1 MMKRLI
7 KAAFIAL
14 PLVSAV
20 TAPTAAS
27 AHWRPGLWHHHHHVG
42 WHPGPAAAI
51 GALTGLALGGAIAA
65 STRPHY
71 AVPGPAYVA
80 DPYPAY
86 IGHIAERTCVTERWR
101 EWVPGWGWQVHR
113 RTMCH

>member
-1 MMKRLI
+1 MMKRFI
-7 KAAFIAL
+7 KAAFVAL
-14 PLVSAV
+14 SLVSAA

-27 AHWRPGLWHHHHHVG
+27 AHWRHGPPRHHVG
-42 WHPGPAAAI
+42 WHPGPAAAV
-51 GALTGLALGGAIAA
+51 GALTGFALGSALAA

-80 DPYPAY
+80 APYPAY
-86 IGHIAERTCVTERWR
+86 AGPPVGRTCVTDSWR

-113 RTMCH
+113 RTVCH

>member
-7 KAAFIAL
+7 KAAFVAL
-14 PLVSAV
+14 SLISTVAM
-20 TAPTAAS
+20 PTAAS
-27 AHWRPGLWHHHHHVG
+27 AHWRHGPWHHHAG
-42 WHPGPAAAI
+42 WHPGPAAAV
-51 GALTGLALGGAIAA
+51 GALTGFALGSALAA

-80 DPYPAY
+80 APYPAY
-86 IGHIAERTCVTERWR
+86 AGPPVGRTCVTDSWR

-113 RTMCH
+113 RTVCH